1 MKKEFQKIIRAL
13 GSGKCKENEGGH
25 KGYVHALLGINKEK
39 FKDSIISGAE
49 DNLIKI
55 ININNPKEVIDLSG
69 HLIQLNP

>member
-1 MKKEFQKIIRAL
+1 M
-13 GSGKCKENEGGH
+13 H
-25 KGYVHALLGINKEK
+25 KGHVHALLGINTEK

-69 HLIQLNP
+69 HLIQ

>member
-13 GSGKCKENEGGH
+13 ESGKCKEYEGVH
-25 KGYVHALLGINKEK
+25 KGHVHALLGINTEK